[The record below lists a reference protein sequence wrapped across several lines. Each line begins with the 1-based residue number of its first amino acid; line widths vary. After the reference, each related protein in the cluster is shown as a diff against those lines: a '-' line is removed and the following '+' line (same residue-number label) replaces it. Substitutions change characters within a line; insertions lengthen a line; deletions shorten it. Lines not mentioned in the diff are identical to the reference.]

1 MDCSWADKT
10 IPSIGLIGITPSDN
24 EWYERGLSVAHRSWI
39 LQNGSIA
46 LGWTPEFEGIVIVRA
61 TVLTIQTTLIVR
73 QPKCGQTPDVRVFR
87 REE

>member
-10 IPSIGLIGITPSDN
+10 IPSIGLIGIASPDN

-61 TVLTIQTTLIVR
+61 TVSTIQATLIVR
-73 QPKCGQTPDVRVFR
+73 QPKCGQATDVRVLW